1 MGSEISKILGLTCC
15 NDCVK
20 YVLNGCQIHSE
31 CSDCFSCDISNPAIE
46 IPSEDDTDVEVSVIY
61 LHSRILIALLHTL

>member
-31 CSDCFSCDISNPAIE
+31 CSECFICDISNPVID
-46 IPSEDDTDVEVSVIY
+46 IDDDTDVEVDVGAEGVRVRLNSK
-61 LHSRILIALLHTL
+61 